1 MIMSHNSEVS
11 VVLVHGAFVDAAGWE
26 GVYKA
31 LKRDGYDVSVV
42 QNTTLSLEG
51 DVALTK
57 SAIAAQKHDVILVGH
72 SYGGAVITEAG
83 NDPKVA
89 GLVYVAGWIPDKGE
103 SISTLLKTLPPDA
116 PAPPI
121 LPPEDGLLFID
132 ETRFAAA
139 FAADVEPDKA
149 AFMADSQLGWGVK
162 ALTGTISEAAWKTK
176 PSWSLVTT
184 DDRMI
189 PPETQ
194 RFMSKRAGAEVVEQK
209 GSHAIFLS
217 EPKAVVALVEKAA
230 QSLSAGPA

>member
-1 MIMSHNSEVS
+1 MSKNKEVS

-26 GVYKA
+26 GVYA
-31 LKRDGYDVSVV
+31 TLKKDGYDVSVV
-42 QNTTLSLEG
+42 QNTTLSLED

-57 SAIAAQKHDVILVGH
+57 QAIAAQKNDVILVGH

-89 GLVYVAGWIPDKGE
+89 GLVYIAAWVPDAGE

-121 LPPEDGLLFID
+121 LPPEDGLLYID
-132 ETRFAAA
+132 EARFRAA
-139 FAADVEPDKA
+139 FAADVDPDKA
-149 AFMADSQLGWGVK
+149 AFMADAQLGWGVK
-162 ALTGTISEAAWKTK
+162 ALSGVISEAAWKTK

-184 DDRMI
+184 DDKMI

-194 RFMSKRAGAEVVEQK
+194 RSMSERAGADIVEQK

-217 EPKAVVALVEKAA
+217 NPKAVVALVEKAA
-230 QSLSAGPA
+230 ERVNAD

>member
-1 MIMSHNSEVS
+1 MSKNKDVS

-26 GVYKA
+26 GVYA
-31 LKRDGYDVSVV
+31 SLKKDGYDVSVV
-42 QNTTLSLEG
+42 QNTTLSLED

-57 SAIAAQKHDVILVGH
+57 QAIAAQEHNVILVGH

-89 GLVYVAGWIPDKGE
+89 GLVYVAAWVPDKGE

-121 LPPEDGLLFID
+121 LPPEDGLLYID
-132 ETRFAAA
+132 EARFRAA
-139 FAADVEPDKA
+139 FAADVDPDKA
-149 AFMADSQLGWGVK
+149 AFMADAQLGWGVK
-162 ALTGTISEAAWKTK
+162 ALSGVISEAAWKTK

-184 DDRMI
+184 DDKMI

-194 RFMSKRAGAEVVEQK
+194 RSMSERAGADIVEQK

-217 EPKAVVALVEKAA
+217 NPKAVVALVEKAA
-230 QSLSAGPA
+230 ERVTAG